1 MSMSAAMERPI
12 RANIIAW
19 EGGGLGTD
27 LDVLSD
33 MLRRV
38 GCEVAF
44 KGRSQRKPRGRM
56 HSLAATARV
65 LGAQRLAALT
75 KRPPFDVNL
84 FIESVFPEYL
94 PLARVNYLLV
104 HPEWFRE
111 ENLPHLGNIDAV
123 LCKTPSGVEFFEDL
137 PVAKRY
143 VAWTSPDKRIAGFDR
158 HGPLRC
164 LHLSGAS
171 ALKGSEAVVEVWS
184 RHPEWPELTVV
195 RHARRYSGEEAPP
208 LPPLPN
214 VRYETEYV
222 SAERLTEL
230 QNSCAVHV
238 APSQAEGYGH
248 VIGEAMSCGV
258 VVVTTDAA
266 PMNELVTPDRG
277 VLVRVSH
284 AEPIR
289 RSMRSFVDLDDL
301 ERKLE
306 MVFAMSP
313 TQREALGARARA
325 WYEAQDQRFD
335 ALMRELMTELRQPGA
350 ANSRR

>member
-1 MSMSAAMERPI
+1 MTAQAELDRPI
-12 RANIIAW
+12 RVNIIAW

-27 LDVLSD
+27 LDVLSNV
-33 MLRRV
+33 LRRI

-44 KGRSQRKPRGRM
+44 KGRRHRAPRSRA

-65 LGAQRLAALT
+65 LAAQKLAALT
-75 KRPPFDVNL
+75 KRPPFDANL
-84 FIESVFPEYL
+84 FIESIFPEHL

-111 ENLPHLGNIDAV
+111 ENLPHLASIDAV

-143 VAWTSPDKRIAGFDR
+143 VAWTSPDKRIAVARSGS
-158 HGPLRC
+158 LRC

-195 RHARRYSGEEAPP
+195 RHAQRYGGEEAPP
-208 LPPLPN
+208 LPSLPN
-214 VRYETEYV
+214 VRYETDYL
-222 SAERLTEL
+222 SSERLTEI
-230 QNSCAVHV
+230 QNACSVHV

-248 VIGEAMSCGV
+248 VIGEAMSCGAV
-258 VVVTTDAA
+258 VLTTDAP
-266 PMNELVTPDRG
+266 PMNELVSSDRG

-289 RSMRSFVDLDDL
+289 RSMRSFVDLNDL
-301 ERKLE
+301 ERKLA

-313 TQREALGARARA
+313 AERESLGARARA
-325 WYEAQDQRFD
+325 WYEAQDRHFEE
-335 ALMRELMTELRQPGA
+335 LMRELVADLRQPGP
-350 ANSRR
+350 ANSKR